1 MGETIYLDN
10 AATTKLSEGAFKRML
25 PFLQEEYGNPS
36 SIYDIGVSNKKAIQK
51 AREQI
56 AKSSFA
62 VVVNCLA
69 RSIMFEKENLFSEFT
84 DTLKNNYGNYI
95 GVSGYGEQCN
105 ITHMNQTMILVLFE

>member
-1 MGETIYLDN
+1 MPDGSIQLFARVFNHSKIAILNRGNINEIWNATKET
-10 AATTKLSEGAFKRML
+10 
-25 PFLQEEYGNPS
+25 
-36 SIYDIGVSNKKAIQK
+36 

-95 GVSGYGEQCN
+95 GVSGYGEQYN